1 MATKKTNPIRKLITT
16 VEGFEEKRKKDGISL
31 DLPTQNQYD
40 GIVHYLEYMDE
51 AMEKDYKDLPL
62 DDRIELDYKDLA
74 QLIYTQV
81 IDFYNKL
88 CTVAFFL
95 TSGKFAEH
103 KEADYLE
110 SERKQ
115 ISDGLDAIAEEL
127 YGAVVKDE
135 E

>member
-1 MATKKTNPIRKLITT
+1 MATKKTNPIRKLIAT

-51 AMEKDYKDLPL
+51 AMEKDQ
-62 DDRIELDYKDLA
+62 KDLA

-115 ISDGLDAIAEEL
+115 ISDGLDTIAEEL

>member
-1 MATKKTNPIRKLITT
+1 MATKKTNPIKKLIAT

-40 GIVHYLEYMDE
+40 GIIHYLEYMDE
-51 AMEKDYKDLPL
+51 AMEKDYKDL
-62 DDRIELDYKDLA
+62 A

-81 IDFYNKL
+81 VDFYNNL

-115 ISDGLDAIAEEL
+115 IEAGLDVIADEL
-127 YGAVVKDE
+127 YGVVKVDE

>member
-1 MATKKTNPIRKLITT
+1 MATKKTNPIRKFITT
-16 VEGFEEKRKKDGISL
+16 FEGFEEKRKKDGISL

-51 AMEKDYKDLPL
+51 AMEK
-62 DDRIELDYKDLA
+62 DYKDLA